1 MESQL
6 AWVPNNMGRFIEV
19 DKRVSQSDQAKFMP
33 IIVDLLV
40 DKPLRRG
47 GNVVGMVRNFG
58 FISNTRGFRR
68 SVSFVERWVMMIS
81 IVKLSQIDRRPQ
93 LNIETSKSVQYSK
106 GGNSKLRN
114 FSNSSHNT
122 RGAGKV
128 SEKGQTFEN
137 ML

>member
-1 MESQL
+1 
-6 AWVPNNMGRFIEV
+6 
-19 DKRVSQSDQAKFMP
+19 
-33 IIVDLLV
+33 
-40 DKPLRRG
+40 
-47 GNVVGMVRNFG
+47 
-58 FISNTRGFRR
+58 
-68 SVSFVERWVMMIS
+68 MMIS